1 MNAICL
7 LKNITVGEVLS
18 HRAGLPYVD
27 EQLTLDD
34 VCNWSRMTSLLAAQ
48 KPHWEPGTTHGYHP
62 VTNGFLGGELVRRVD
77 PQHRSFGEF
86 IRDEIDSEFYVGVP
100 NDEVE
105 ARVAP
110 LIRKVGIR
118 GEINQYTMTLLLYT
132 VSRIFL

>member
-1 MNAICL
+1 MNIFFSV
-7 LKNITVGEVLS
+7 KNITVADVLS

-62 VTNGFLGGELVRRVD
+62 FTHGFLGGELIRRVD
-77 PQHRSFGEF
+77 PHHRSYGQF

-100 NDEVE
+100 DDSVE

-110 LIRKVGIR
+110 LIRKVC
-118 GEINQYTMTLLLYT
+118 T
-132 VSRIFL
+132 